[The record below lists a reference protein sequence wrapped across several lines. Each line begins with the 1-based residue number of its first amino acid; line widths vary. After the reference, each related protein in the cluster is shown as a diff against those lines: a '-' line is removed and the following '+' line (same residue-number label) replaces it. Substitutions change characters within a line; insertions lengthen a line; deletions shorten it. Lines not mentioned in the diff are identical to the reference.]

1 MYLIFKRVNPYG
13 VIAFD
18 TLDDIK
24 EAVETNVYGKYNND
38 KIRMNGSPNNYDDF
52 MMILWWFYDD
62 FMMIL
67 W

>member
-52 MMILWWFYDD
+52 MMIL
-62 FMMIL
+62 
-67 W
+67 